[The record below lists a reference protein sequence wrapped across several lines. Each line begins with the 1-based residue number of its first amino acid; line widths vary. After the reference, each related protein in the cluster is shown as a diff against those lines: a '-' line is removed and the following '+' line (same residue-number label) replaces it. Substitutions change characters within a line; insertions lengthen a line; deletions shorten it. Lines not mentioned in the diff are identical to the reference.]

1 MLRIEEVNIRG
12 IKCLDTE
19 IRPKRC
25 NLLAG
30 ENGLGKTGVLQ
41 ALQFA
46 IEGRTALG
54 DRPEATC
61 QIVRG
66 GEATVGVRL
75 TDGFS
80 FERGV
85 RRDART
91 GVVSQLLN
99 VAGQQSTKLKDADPL
114 VRAHVGEFAEQFDLS
129 LFTDL
134 SPDKQRN
141 RILDLCGRAQKSADL
156 DVAGIERRIA
166 MEWLRLERGPGTVAQ
181 AEKMHKG
188 TADEL
193 IALLLED
200 VAKDRRESFNEI
212 LAEVRAEIAGELTES
227 IGSALAKAK
236 SIENSTKATC
246 EQANQAKQRLTD
258 RKNTMRVIAATV
270 EAMKAERAKLIAQ
283 REEIVG
289 QIENQKGREESIR
302 QAETRVLTIDAEIRR
317 MEATLASVSL
327 PDAAEPA
334 RLDESAAIL
343 RARPPHVHGI
353 ISSFRDSA
361 ASKMLGDG
369 AKLIARRNALTNEI
383 AVESLTADDLKRAE
397 LELDSLSSP
406 VRTPVL
412 PDTSSELNVL
422 ELAKQAH
429 IDRLGTRDKAGAK
442 LYAAEQ
448 AAKLAELAVEQHATS
463 PWARAL
469 NLLTTFVESIPND
482 VRNQLDFVVL
492 NKLQTTIED
501 GAGVGR
507 RAELDLAAD
516 KARTD
521 RDAAKLAFDVAEAN
535 VVTAVKAVE
544 KATADAAAAQQ
555 RLADARA
562 LVESHRADVD
572 RTKQQVDRIRQGL
585 TVAQAKRSEIDRI
598 SEELTRTEKNAA
610 DSLATDLT
618 HKANNIR
625 QSITMHEHNVA
636 SLDRKRQDRIA
647 AEKALNELRSA
658 GGWIPVEQLEQQRNG
673 ITDQVNAIDTD
684 VDAKGKY
691 QALESELARAIA
703 DTERETVRHD
713 VAKRVAAAIRAIRD
727 GLMGELV
734 RPLLDRINKFL
745 AVAAPGCVAYC
756 ELEQIKGETR
766 KPIFEIGWE
775 VDGMKRVSLPAL
787 SGGEAALFG
796 AGLAYALV
804 CIANPPLRLLLIE
817 AAEIDAA
824 HMTRLLDALRAVSDD
839 VGNIFVAT
847 CDESFATEIDGWNHV
862 QLQQAA
868 AAVAA

>member
-1 MLRIEEVNIRG
+1 MRIEEINING
-12 IKCLDTE
+12 IKCLDTT
-19 IRPKRC
+19 IRPERC

-30 ENGLGKTGVLQ
+30 ENGQGKTAVMQ

-46 IEGRTALG
+46 IEGRTSLG
-54 DRPEATC
+54 DRPEATL
-61 QIVRG
+61 QLVRG
-66 GEATVGVRL
+66 GECSIKVQLA
-75 TDGFS
+75 DGFA
-80 FERGV
+80 FERSL

-91 GVVSQLLN
+91 GSVSQRLL
-99 VAGQQSTKLKDADPL
+99 VSGQQSVKLQDTEPL
-114 VRAHVGEFAEQFDLS
+114 VNAHVGQFSEMFDLS
-129 LFTDL
+129 LFTGL
-134 SPDKQRN
+134 SSDKQRSKL
-141 RILDLCGRAQKSADL
+141 LDLCGRAQKSADL
-156 DVAGIERRIA
+156 DVAGIGRRIS

-181 AEKMHKG
+181 AEKMHRG
-188 TADEL
+188 AADEL

-200 VAKDRRESFNEI
+200 VAKDRRESFTEI

-236 SIENSTKATC
+236 AIENSTKATC

-302 QAETRVLTIDAEIRR
+302 QAETRLLTLDSEIKRMETTLAGVTIADESEAVRFTEAAEILKSAPKHVHGVIGNFR
-317 MEATLASVSL
+317 
-327 PDAAEPA
+327 
-334 RLDESAAIL
+334 ESAA
-343 RARPPHVHGI
+343 AR
-353 ISSFRDSA
+353 
-361 ASKMLGDG
+361 MLTE
-369 AKLIARRNALTNEI
+369 ALKVIARRDALIKEL
-383 AVESLTADDLKRAE
+383 ESPIPTPADIKACEDVLASMKLPELPDLTACTIAANNARDAAITA
-397 LELDSLSSP
+397 
-406 VRTPVL
+406 RT
-412 PDTSSELNVL
+412 N
-422 ELAKQAH
+422 
-429 IDRLGTRDKAGAK
+429 RDAAGNRM
-442 LYAAEQ
+442 YAADR
-448 AAKLAELAVEQHATS
+448 AMTLAELQIEQHEAG

-469 NLLTTFVESIPND
+469 NLLTSFVETIPDD
-482 VRNQLDFVVL
+482 VRGKLDFVVL
-492 NKLQTTIED
+492 NKLQTTIEE
-501 GAGVGR
+501 GVGVGR
-507 RAELDLAAD
+507 RAELDTAAG
-516 KARTD
+516 KARTECEAAKAAFEATERTLATAD
-521 RDAAKLAFDVAEAN
+521 RERDAAI
-535 VVTAVKAVE
+535 
-544 KATADAAAAQQ
+544 ATLVAAQKSLNEAKAAQETQ
-555 RLADARA
+555 RASIESNRRTIESMRQDLASAESKRA
-562 LVESHRADVD
+562 EVERLGAELI
-572 RTKQQVDRIRQGL
+572 RI
-585 TVAQAKRSEIDRI
+585 
-598 SEELTRTEKNAA
+598 EKNAA
-610 DSLATDLT
+610 ESLAADLT

-658 GGWIPVEQLEQQRNG
+658 GGWIPNEQLEQQRNG
-673 ITDQVNAIDTD
+673 ITDQVNAIDAD
-684 VDAKGKY
+684 IDAKGKY

-713 VAKRVAAAIRAIRD
+713 VAKRVAQAIRAIRD

-824 HMTRLLDALRAVSDD
+824 HMTRMLDALRAVSDD

-847 CDESFATEIDGWNHV
+847 CDESFATEIEGWNHV